1 MSVFDIYST
10 YLTDEGYVSENSFFD
25 SDSLYHYKFV
35 INEHYIPRTVTSYYS
50 TYGAHPMVVNSH
62 GYLNA
67 PLMYKTNAVYPVY
80 YDTEINE
87 NLTSTLNI
95 TKDGSI
101 TVTALD
107 TYDENLS
114 DYENLDNVE
123 VTINGGQFN
132 GTIAQRYY
140 YTVPFANSSPKTI
153 TYKLKVNTYG
163 RRGNVSDDTYLT
175 PPYASLTP
183 FISYR
188 DSGSTFSHKIYIV
201 KLDNGKSLICAD
213 IFKGSKRNIADDGTA
228 VSTTDITIVTSNEL
242 NIDWSVYHDIK
253 LESFFKKH
261 PSYNYECTYIKLSID
276 NIFIPFH
283 SLLDSGN
290 ISSSNSNTY
299 YCDTDVNSEYYGYL
313 TIVTTITNTTKETFR
328 NQNYRDSGFVN
339 IGSYDNFNTDAKN
352 TKWNVSIKKL
362 EISDIDLPTTWKF
375 YSSKSASTEL
385 PQEGYLNFLY
395 FTVGGYNPRYTISAK
410 NNYGFEGIRCF
421 YECTNTDFLN
431 YAFYY
436 TSPSHSQV
444 SNQITSD
451 REFRFGTSDTYFS
464 LKEDVHYVSN
474 RINSTMIPFET
485 DTRTYLSCSNGTIY
499 TKTIT
504 TENDS
509 SSGGG
514 GYIQYGNVVNTLENT
529 EDVTFENDWCK
540 LNGTTNRGIVINNVN
555 STGSHATFGI
565 QYELFFKLT
574 HEDIVN
580 IKNNLSSP
588 DGHVVIL
595 TNERNFKFNNNYIAL
610 LYKPNLIVD
619 NEDTLGRNIL
629 GDEIDG
635 WFEVCKYNGTYSLET
650 YALYPKL
657 KSQDVYHLSY
667 ILRNYG
673 TYALNTWN
681 IISLNG
687 VYLFVGDYNK
697 LRIKW
702 YNGIFFD
709 GTARTVTFFTKSKT
723 GTENKIWCSFRNL
736 QHSIPRFPTGLKID
750 AICNT
755 HLDTEMPTEGTE
767 SFYRKFVDNR
777 YKHIN
782 IEALYPNNKITLP
795 TYVYSDW
802 MTLETSKLEW
812 IETVNGV
819 SRVVS
824 TADEYEVPL
833 NRSKV
838 VTLSCTNAYAVNKK
852 LNITITM
859 LIPPTAIIKPITDLT
874 YIEYGQYI
882 ELDGSDSYE
891 NITRYQWSTGE
902 QTDKIG
908 FYIYGDTTKTL
919 TVYNEY
925 GYNATTFTIR
935 GVLMSQTLVSLN
947 NLTRYSNNLK
957 PKTVTDLTINSNK
970 ITVKYLDNHTKQLT
984 LPSGGSSVQTRTV
997 TRIPTYIELHVNV
1010 GQVEDEGYLD
1020 YSITTNSKV
1029 TISAEDIKDIFK
1041 FSSDYDSYA
1050 TGITVTDITA
1060 SKAYDENDT
1069 VFLIAVNMVSP
1080 IIYDIYSTFS
1090 MSCNKSFGNVTLT
1103 DSDILSAVNS
1113 ISSEEKQSITSQV
1126 YGGDSLTIGGSCG
1139 NIDYGSNYCIVDA
1152 VISTDDL
1159 SDESTYIKNDYFKYD
1174 TETNESYCYLKLIFK
1189 SCSTFDDTAVTFT
1202 EVL

>member
-1 MSVFDIYST
+1 MSVFEIYST

-25 SDSLYHYKFV
+25 PDSIYHYKFV
-35 INEHYIPRTVTSYYS
+35 IHDHYIPRTVTSYVS
-50 TYGAHPMVVNSH
+50 AYGDHPIVVNAH

-132 GTIAQRYY
+132 STIVQRDY

-163 RRGNVSDDTYLT
+163 RRGSVSDDTYLT

-188 DSGSTFSHKIYIV
+188 DKGSTYQHKIYIV

-213 IFKGSKRNIADDGTA
+213 IFKNSKRNIADDGSA

-253 LESFFKKH
+253 IEYFFKKH

-276 NIFIPFH
+276 NTFIPFH

-290 ISSSNSNTY
+290 ISNSSPNTY

-313 TIVTTITNTTKETFR
+313 TIVTSMNNSSYDRFR
-328 NQNYRDSGFVN
+328 DQNYCDSSFVN
-339 IGSYDNFNTDAKN
+339 IGSYDSFNTDAKN

-375 YSSKSASTEL
+375 YSTGNTDVEL
-385 PQEGYLNFLY
+385 PQEGYDKVLY
-395 FTVGGYNPRYTISAK
+395 YTVTGNNPNHIITAE
-410 NNYGFEGIRCF
+410 NNYGYKVRC
-421 YECTNTDFLN
+421 YYACTPKGFTLSAHYNEYPNQSNTS
-431 YAFYY
+431 Y
-436 TSPSHSQV
+436 TH
-444 SNQITSD
+444 ITSG
-451 REFRFGTSDTYFS
+451 REFRLNESNTYFS
-464 LKEDVHYVSN
+464 LEKVETYIEN
-474 RINSTMIPFET
+474 TARYCQLLPFET
-485 DTRTYLSCSNGTIY
+485 DNRTYFLSSHSSVSEH
-499 TKTIT
+499 TIT
-504 TENDS
+504 RNDWPT
-509 SSGGG
+509 GGIFWG
-514 GYIQYGNVVNTLENT
+514 ANVNTLENT
-529 EDVTFENDWCK
+529 EDVTYENGWCK
-540 LNGTTNRGIVINNVN
+540 LNGTTKRGLFAVN
-555 STGSHATFGI
+555 MWSTGTYPDTGI

-588 DGHVVIL
+588 DGHVIL
-595 TNERNFKFNNNYIAL
+595 LCGEENFGYSSSYIAL
-610 LYKPNLIVD
+610 LYKPNLIVG

-635 WFEVCKYNGTYSLET
+635 WFEVCRYNGTYSLET

-657 KSQDVYHLSY
+657 KSQDVYHLCY
-667 ILRNYG
+667 ILRNIG
-673 TYALNTWN
+673 QSNTYNTFRY
-681 IISLNG
+681 IILNG
-687 VYLFVGDYNK
+687 VYLFIGEYVKID
-697 LRIKW
+697 RRR
-702 YNGIFFD
+702 
-709 GTARTVTFFTKSKT
+709 TARKMSFFTNDTYSS
-723 GTENKIWCSFRNL
+723 ENKIWCSFRSVKYTNEQVYPVNL
-736 QHSIPRFPTGLKID
+736 NMD
-750 AICNT
+750 AICNI
-755 HLDTEMPTEGTE
+755 HLDTGMPTEGTE
-767 SFYRKFVDNR
+767 SFYRTFIDNR

-782 IEALYPNNKITLP
+782 IEALYPDNKITLP
-795 TYVYSDW
+795 TYVYCDW
-802 MTLETSKLEW
+802 MRIERSDKSEW

-833 NRSKV
+833 DRSKV
-838 VTLSCTNAYAVNKK
+838 ITLSCTNAYAVNKK

-874 YIEYGQYI
+874 YVEYGQYI

-908 FYIYGDTTKTL
+908 FYVYGDTSKTL

-1041 FSSDYDSYA
+1041 FSSDNNSYA

-1080 IIYDIYSTFS
+1080 IIYDIYSSFL

-1103 DSDILSAVNS
+1103 DSNILSAVNS

-1126 YGGDSLTIGGSCG
+1126 YGGNSLTLGGSCG
-1139 NIDYGSNYCIVDA
+1139 NINYGSNYCVVDA

-1159 SDESTYIKNDYFKYD
+1159 GDEGTYIKNNYFKYD

-1189 SCSTFDDTAVTFT
+1189 SCLTFDDTAVTFT

>member
-1 MSVFDIYST
+1 MSVFNIYST
-10 YLTDEGYVSENSFFD
+10 YLTDEGYGCENQCFEKGG
-25 SDSLYHYKFV
+25 LYHYKFV
-35 INEHYIPRTVTSYYS
+35 IHDHYIPRTVMSHYS
-50 TYGAHPMVVNSH
+50 VYGYHPMVVNCH

-67 PLMYKTNAVYPVY
+67 PLMYKTNAVYPIY

-101 TVTALD
+101 TVTALN

-132 GTIAQRYY
+132 GTNAQRDWYNI
-140 YTVPFANSSPKTI
+140 PFANSSPKTI

-175 PPYASLTP
+175 PPYASLAP

-188 DSGSTFSHKIYIV
+188 DSRYTYEHEIYIV

-213 IFKGSKRNIADDGTA
+213 IFRGSKRNIADDGSA

-253 LESFFKKH
+253 IEYFFKKH
-261 PSYNYECTYIKLSID
+261 PSYDYECTYIKLSID
-276 NIFIPFH
+276 NTFIPFH

-290 ISSSNSNTY
+290 LSNQNSGTY

-313 TIVTTITNTTKETFR
+313 TIVTRIDNDSDEMFY
-328 NQNYRDSGFVN
+328 NQNACASTFVN
-339 IGSYDNFNTDAKN
+339 IGSYDGFNTDAKN

-375 YSSKSASTEL
+375 YSSRYPSVEL
-385 PQEGYLNFLY
+385 PQEGYSNFLY
-395 FTVGGYNPRYTISAK
+395 FTPGGYNQRHVIKAK
-410 NNYGFEGIRCF
+410 NNYGFEGIRCYYSGVPKDF
-421 YECTNTDFLN
+421 YVC
-431 YAFYY
+431 AFYNNY
-436 TSPSHSQV
+436 PNE
-444 SNQITSD
+444 SNTTDTLITSD
-451 REFRFGTSDTYFS
+451 REFRLNESNTYFS
-464 LKEDVHYVSN
+464 LEKDIGYYGLANILPSYV
-474 RINSTMIPFET
+474 MPFET
-485 DTRTYLSCSNGTIY
+485 DNRTYLYHDGNTTSEVKTYTVIENSTYYASIIY
-499 TKTIT
+499 
-504 TENDS
+504 S
-509 SSGGG
+509 
-514 GYIQYGNVVNTLENT
+514 NVVNTLENT
-529 EDVTFENDWCK
+529 EDVTFENEWCK
-540 LNGTTNRGIVINNVN
+540 LNGTTNRGIIIRSVYSWHESLAEV
-555 STGSHATFGI
+555 GI
-565 QYELFFKLT
+565 TYELFFKLT
-574 HEDIVN
+574 HDDIVN

-588 DGHVVIL
+588 DGHIFIL
-595 TNERNFKFNNNYIAL
+595 CTEKGFRGNNDYIAL
-610 LYKPNLIVD
+610 LYKPNLIVG

-635 WFEVCKYNGTYSLET
+635 WFEVCRYNGTYSVET

-657 KSQDVYHLSY
+657 KSQDVYHLCY
-667 ILRNYG
+667 MLRNYG
-673 TYALNTWN
+673 GGGYNAWN

-687 VYLFVGDYNK
+687 IYLFVGDYNK
-697 LRIKW
+697 LDTRGSSKKL
-702 YNGIFFD
+702 
-709 GTARTVTFFTKSKT
+709 TFFTNDTT
-723 GTENKIWCSFRNL
+723 GTENKIFCSFRSVRHVPNYAIYPN
-736 QHSIPRFPTGLKID
+736 SLKID

-755 HLDTEMPTEGTE
+755 HLDTGMPTEGSE

-777 YKHIN
+777 YKHVN
-782 IEALYPNNKITLP
+782 IEALYPDNKLTLP
-795 TYVYSDW
+795 THIYSDW
-802 MTLETSKLEW
+802 MTLEASKFEW

-833 NRSKV
+833 DRSKV

-1010 GQVEDEGYLD
+1010 GHVEDEGYLN

-1041 FSSDYDSYA
+1041 FSSDNNSYA

-1080 IIYDIYSTFS
+1080 IIYDIYSSFL

-1103 DSDILSAVNS
+1103 DSNILSAVNS

-1126 YGGDSLTIGGSCG
+1126 YGGESLTLGGSCG
-1139 NIDYGSNYCIVDA
+1139 NINYGSNYCVVDA

-1159 SDESTYIKNDYFKYD
+1159 GDEGTYIKNNYFKYD

-1189 SCSTFDDTAVTFT
+1189 SCLTFDDTAVTFT